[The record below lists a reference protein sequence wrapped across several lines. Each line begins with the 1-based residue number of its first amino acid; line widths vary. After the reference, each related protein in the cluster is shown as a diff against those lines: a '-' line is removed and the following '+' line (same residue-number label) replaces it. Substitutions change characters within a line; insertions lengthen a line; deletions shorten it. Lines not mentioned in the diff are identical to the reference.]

1 MKTLNSALFC
11 IVCLALFWCYPAYS
25 YVSSA
30 QDSTVQQIVRED
42 PHLRQF
48 DAQAMEA
55 YKDQA
60 AFDYSSELAAGPS
73 WFGVFLF
80 WLMSRIA
87 AVLGEANAE
96 WLMDNLFKLVIIV
109 MLIVGVVLIL
119 RLRYGRVII
128 GTGQRGGPSPV
139 VPELGQEE
147 DYEQLFQQAMDVR
160 DLKLASRYLYIKTL
174 QALSK
179 QGVVKLMKWKTVL
192 EYTEEIPTEKRPLFQ
207 KVGILFESTWYGN
220 YEPSEQDFEEGI
232 SSSNQLVS

>member
-1 MKTLNSALFC
+1 MKTSSSALFC
-11 IVCLALFWCYPAYS
+11 IVCLVLFWCHPTYS
-25 YVSSA
+25 CTSSA
-30 QDSTVQQIVRED
+30 QDSTVHQTVNAD
-42 PHLRQF
+42 PPLRQF
-48 DAQAMEA
+48 DAQSIEA

-109 MLIVGVVLIL
+109 ILIVGVVLIL
-119 RLRYGRVII
+119 RMRYGKLII
-128 GTGQRGGPSPV
+128 GSGEREVPFPV

-147 DYEQLFQQAMDVR
+147 DYEQLFQRALDAR

-174 QALSK
+174 QSLHK

-207 KVGILFESTWYGN
+207 KVGVLFESTWYGN